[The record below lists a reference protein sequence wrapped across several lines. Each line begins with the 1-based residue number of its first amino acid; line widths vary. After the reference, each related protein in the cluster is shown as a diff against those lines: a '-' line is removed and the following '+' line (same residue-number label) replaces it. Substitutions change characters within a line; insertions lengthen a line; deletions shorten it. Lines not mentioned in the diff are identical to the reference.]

1 MFRLSKQKGIGAMI
15 EKLRNFGKRTL
26 RRWPRAYLAA
36 KRWFGTTTY
45 WLRVPHDR
53 DFSFFR
59 NFSGREG
66 LVVDIGA
73 NTGQSARSIRI
84 FNRSL
89 EILSFEPNRL
99 LEPELAA
106 TRNLLGPGFE
116 YRLFGLGRRQQMLT
130 LYCPVA
136 SGTPLS
142 PWATADRASLEHNR
156 SAIEREVGTQVSVTT
171 VAIEIRRFDDLGL
184 RPLAAKIDVEGLE
197 LDVLEGMR
205 ETLAAC
211 EPILMIECSEHT
223 PEAVALLS
231 EYGYHT
237 YSYDPSRNT
246 LRETD
251 TPAASTNYFA
261 CTPAALERLTA
272 GSKLRVLRAP
282 LESATPVAV

>member
-1 MFRLSKQKGIGAMI
+1 MI
-15 EKLRNFGKRTL
+15 EQLRNFGKRTL
-26 RRWPRAYLAA
+26 RRWPRLYLAA
-36 KRWFGTTTY
+36 KRWFGTITY
-45 WLRVPHDR
+45 LLRVPHDR
-53 DFSFFR
+53 DFAFFR
-59 NFSGREG
+59 NFNSREG

-99 LEPELAA
+99 LGPELAA
-106 TRNLLGPGFE
+106 TRNLLGPGFD
-116 YRLFGLGRRQQMLT
+116 YRMVGLGRRQQMLT

-156 SAIEREVGTQVSVTT
+156 PTIEREVGTQVSVTT

-184 RPLAAKIDVEGLE
+184 KPLAAKIDVEGLE

-205 ETLAAC
+205 ETLATT

-223 PEAVALLS
+223 PEVVALLA
-231 EYGYHT
+231 EYGYRT
-237 YSYDPSRNT
+237 YAYNPKKNT
-246 LRETD
+246 LRETSD
-251 TPAASTNYFA
+251 PAASTNYFA
-261 CTPAALERLTA
+261 CTPAGLERLTA
-272 GSKLRVLRAP
+272 GSKLRVQRAP
-282 LESATPVAV
+282 METSTPVAV

>member
-1 MFRLSKQKGIGAMI
+1 MI

-26 RRWPRAYLAA
+26 RRWPRAYLTA
-36 KRWFGTTTY
+36 KRWFGTSTY
-45 WLRVPHDR
+45 WLGVPHDR
-53 DFSFFR
+53 DFTFFR
-59 NFSGREG
+59 NFEGREG

-106 TRNLLGPGFE
+106 TRSLLGPGFD
-116 YRLFGLGRRQQMLT
+116 YRMVGLGRRQQMLT

-156 SAIEREVGTQVSVTT
+156 PAIEREVGIQVSVTT
-171 VAIEIRRFDDLGL
+171 VPIEIRRFDDLGL
-184 RPLAAKIDVEGLE
+184 RPTAVKIDVEGLE
-197 LDVLEGMR
+197 LDVLDGMR
-205 ETLAAC
+205 ETLAAA

-223 PEAVALLS
+223 PDAVALLA
-231 EYGYHT
+231 EYGYRT
-237 YSYDPSRNT
+237 YAYDPHKNT
-246 LRETD
+246 LRET
-251 TPAASTNYFA
+251 TAPADSTNYFA
-261 CTPAALERLTA
+261 CTPTAIDRLTA
-272 GSKLRVLRAP
+272 GSRLRVLRAGVEDPTFP
-282 LESATPVAV
+282 LAV

>member
-106 TRNLLGPGFE
+106 TRNLLGPGFD

-211 EPILMIECSEHT
+211 EPILMVECSEHT
-223 PEAVALLS
+223 PEVVALLS
-231 EYGYHT
+231 EYGYRT

>member
-1 MFRLSKQKGIGAMI
+1 MI
-15 EKLRNFGKRTL
+15 EQLRNIGKRSL

-53 DFSFFR
+53 DFAFFR
-59 NFSGREG
+59 NFNNREG

-106 TRNLLGPGFE
+106 TRNLLGPGFDF
-116 YRLFGLGRRQQMLT
+116 RMVGLGRRQQMLT
-130 LYCPVA
+130 LFCPVA

-184 RPLAAKIDVEGLE
+184 KPLAAKIDVEGLE

-205 ETLAAC
+205 ETLATA
-211 EPILMIECSEHT
+211 EPILMIECSERT
-223 PEAVALLS
+223 PQVVALLA
-231 EYGYHT
+231 EYGYRT
-237 YSYDPSRNT
+237 YSYDPRKNA
-246 LRETD
+246 LRETN
-251 TPAASTNYFA
+251 TPADSTNYFA
-261 CTPAALERLTA
+261 CTPAALERLIA
-272 GSKLRVLRAP
+272 GSRLRVQRAP
-282 LESATPVAV
+282 VETAAPLAV